1 MGWTGGQARLR
12 CAALIMLAA
21 GCSSETRGF
30 EGSGGA
36 TSGSGAGAGGSGAG
50 CPEGLSACGG
60 GCVDPRYDPQHCG
73 GCDQACAPGLA
84 CLDGACVG
92 GGATVCTPGAQEVCF
107 SGPAAALG
115 MGACQAGIRTCAA
128 DGAAWGACVGEV
140 VPVPEQCSTAAD
152 DDCNGTANEACGY
165 ARCGEVPAGSPSG
178 VYMLDLDGAGPQA
191 AFGVYC
197 DLVTDGGGWA
207 LVYNSVGSTLGTTT
221 AFWAIPYAER
231 LGVKGTP
238 GLETNFYAGALYV
251 HGMEYRDDIEDL
263 LGTIAVALEATAAG
277 IQATTMHFLNP
288 TFIGGNSGIY
298 QEQFSSGWSSPDF
311 DGDAHSTDNCATA
324 YNNVTQHYG
333 NCWTYNIGADPES
346 NGNDNNWGPHLHSPT
361 ATVLSLY
368 TDGSV
373 YTRVKRIS
381 RWTRW

>member
-1 MGWTGGQARLR
+1 MGWTGGQACVG
-12 CAALIMLAA
+12 CAAMLALVAAA
-21 GCSSETRGF
+21 GCSGETRGF

-36 TSGSGAGAGGSGAG
+36 TSGTGAGAGGSGAG
-50 CPEGLSACGG
+50 CPEGQSACGG

-73 GCDQACAPGLA
+73 GCAQACAPGLA

-92 GGATVCTPGAQEVCF
+92 GGATVCTPGAQEICF

-115 MGACQAGIRTCAA
+115 VGACQAGIRTCAA
-128 DGAAWGACVGEV
+128 DGAAWGACEGEV

-152 DDCNGTANEACGY
+152 DDCNGTANEACVY
-165 ARCGEVPAGSPSG
+165 ARCGEVPAGAPSG

-238 GLETNFYAGALYV
+238 GIETNWYAGALYV

-263 LGTIAVALEATAAG
+263 LGTVAVALEATAAG
-277 IQATTMHFLNP
+277 IQASTMQFINP
-288 TFIGGNSGIY
+288 SFITGNLDIFNS
-298 QEQFSSGWSSPDF
+298 QFASGWSSFDF
-311 DGDAHSTDNCATA
+311 DGDVYNTNCATVYA
-324 YNNVTQHYG
+324 GVTQHYS
-333 NCWTYNIGADPES
+333 NCWVYNLGTDDADIG
-346 NGNDNNWGPHLHSPT
+346 WGPHANATT
-361 ATVLSLY
+361 ASSLNLY
-368 TDGSV
+368 TDGGA